1 MASINTFLNF
11 YSYIRPFLVTY
22 LYIRAEYPLF
32 RDTID
37 QPIVVF
43 QDEVILVINLRKG
56 QRYEFGFLRGK
67 IMIEPK
73 PQPDFI

>member
-73 PQPDFI
+73 QQPDFI